1 LNHRYAVVDI
11 ETTGGTLQKSR
22 ITEIAILVY
31 DGDKIVNEFNS
42 LVNPQETLNPFI
54 TKLTGISQEMVDSA
68 PLFEE
73 IADEVLKTFVD
84 TVFVAHNV
92 NYDYSIIKYEF
103 ERLDYNFSLPKYCTV
118 RLARKFLPGFKSY
131 SLGRLSSDLG
141 IEINGR
147 HRARGDAEATVKVL
161 GLILQNSN
169 GSLSDPNWKL
179 YDIPDEFDRDLIR
192 QLPESPGIIRI
203 YNSDGKVIEIDS
215 AKDLRKKA
223 LGIFK
228 NSKRPL
234 FTRIRKDA
242 RFLDFELVQSDLHAE
257 MLRNIE
263 RKKNKTT
270 LYRGHY
276 RIPTLYQYQFVE
288 ELDSMTQLVLN
299 KSKEI
304 NPNYYFFNTQKQ
316 AVEAYH
322 SIFSGISVC
331 PVSQEKILG
340 KSIINQKM
348 CEVLG
353 NCVCSGKIDKPVY
366 KKQLQNALKKDFAEV
381 GTFALVESR
390 AKRNS
395 PSFFAFFEN
404 NEYVGFGTYDT
415 TSSLDID
422 SLRSLLNYDQDHL
435 HNEALIRHSYLTGG
449 LKLVDLESV
458 SYS

>member
-1 LNHRYAVVDI
+1 MNHRYAVVDI
-11 ETTGGTLQKSR
+11 ETTGGTLHKSR

-31 DGDKIVNEFNS
+31 DGDKIVQEFNS

-73 IADEVLKTFVD
+73 IADEVLKTFED

-92 NYDYSIIKYEF
+92 NYDYSIIRYEF
-103 ERLDYNFSLPKYCTV
+103 ERLDYNFTLPKYCTV
-118 RLARKFLPGFKSY
+118 RLARKFLPGYKSY
-131 SLGRLSSDLG
+131 SLGSLSSDLG

-179 YDIPDEFDRDLIR
+179 YDIPDGFDRDLIR

-203 YNSDGKVIEIDS
+203 YDTDGKVIEIDS

-228 NSKRPL
+228 NSKGPL
-234 FTRIRKDA
+234 FTRIRHDA
-242 RFLDFELVQSDLHAE
+242 RFLDIEVVESDLHAE
-257 MLRNIE
+257 MLRNSE
-263 RKKNKTT
+263 RRKNKES

-276 RIPTLYQYQFVE
+276 RKPTLYQFEIVE
-288 ELDSMTQLVLN
+288 ELDCMTQIVLN
-299 KSKEI
+299 KTKDI
-304 NPNYYFFNTQKQ
+304 NPENHFFNTQKH
-316 AVEAYH
+316 AIEAYQNL
-322 SIFSGISVC
+322 FSGVHVC
-331 PVSQEKILG
+331 PVSQENILG
-340 KSIINQKM
+340 KSLFNEKM

-353 NCVCSGKIDKPVY
+353 YCVCAGKIDKHEY
-366 KKQLQNALKKDFAEV
+366 HIQLNNALKKDSINIP
-381 GTFALVESR
+381 TFALIETR
-390 AKRNS
+390 AKKNS
-395 PSFFAFFEN
+395 PSFFALFEDN
-404 NEYVGFGTYDT
+404 KYLGFGTFDA

-422 SLRSLLNYDQDHL
+422 SLRSLINFDQDHL
-435 HNEALIRHSYLTGG
+435 HNEALIRYSYLTGS
-449 LKLVDLESV
+449 LKLFDFESV
-458 SYS
+458 VYS